1 MTALQQIRR
10 IAEIEFA
17 PLISTA
23 QPLGSKLRLFIRDG
37 SFVDIWVA
45 ERLPNRFG
53 FHWERGHL
61 DGTLFRYDNF
71 PDTLWRNL
79 ETFPFHFHNGSQEKV
94 ESSMFPTDL
103 LAGFRA
109 FMTFLANHLERSQTS
124 KP

>member
-1 MTALQQIRR
+1 VIAHQQIRR

-17 PLISTA
+17 HLVSA
-23 QPLGSKLRLFIRDG
+23 VEPLGSKLRVFIRDG

-45 ERLPNRFG
+45 EQLPDRFG

-79 ETFPFHFHNGSQEKV
+79 ETFPFHFGSSGMSVGGRISLPAE
-94 ESSMFPTDL
+94 
-103 LAGFRA
+103 AGIPQA
-109 FMTFLANHLERSQTS
+109 GGEYVVMPAEAGIQ
-124 KP
+124 